1 MVFIWLVFGAA
12 LALELLGSYVSILG
26 LSKNASYILV
36 ALAITLDFSKIII
49 ATVLYKQ
56 WVNLHNFLKFFL
68 VPSLLFLVIYTSAGA
83 YAFLLQEFSKT
94 TTNQEQTQTK
104 IVAYEQE
111 RVKLEARKK
120 EIDGQIS
127 QLPPESVVQRKRL
140 TDIFSAEINQVN
152 SRLIELDKQVPEL
165 KIQSLTDTSQGGTV
179 GSLAKAY
186 NISPESITKVLVF
199 FMVLVIDPL
208 AIVLLTV
215 ANFLLVQKK
224 KDDIKALNERLEIE
238 ALLASDA
245 KSKEKNETMLSVA
258 PTERIHAKES
268 IEKNIIFETVK
279 KEPEN
284 KTSLE
289 NTVRENLVQSVAKE
303 LTTPIVNILPLEPEQ
318 TKETI
323 VQKNIELSSVEDS
336 FQEADSIFTEEKF
349 VDDIVDNFSTEEIA
363 IPTDADIFNE
373 LDSLAQEQEIKEA
386 LFGKDESEIIPP
398 KKSIKVLSFPPKK
411 TATNDVFDDYEISDS
426 DVSNLIGSNPSK
438 K

>member
-1 MVFIWLVFGAA
+1 MIFIWLVFCAA

-56 WVNLHNFLKFFL
+56 WANLHNFLKFFL

-104 IVAYEQE
+104 IVAFEQE
-111 RVKLEARKK
+111 RAKLEARKK

-152 SRLIELDKQVPEL
+152 SRIIDLDKQVPEL

-186 NISPESITKVLVF
+186 NVSPESITKVLVF

-215 ANFLLVQKK
+215 ANFLLIQKK
-224 KDDIKALNERLEIE
+224 KDDIKALNERLGIE
-238 ALLASDA
+238 ALLAS
-245 KSKEKNETMLSVA
+245 ETKNKQKIDNIQIMPIA
-258 PTERIHAKES
+258 DRIHDKES
-268 IEKNIIFETVK
+268 VEKNIIFGTSK
-279 KEPEN
+279 KEPIIEN
-284 KTSLE
+284 KTPVKIVVKDSF
-289 NTVRENLVQSVAKE
+289 KE
-303 LTTPIVNILPLEPEQ
+303 PLLQEISSPIVSHLVLNENKENITEIKQELYPIEEIDSLISEELLED
-318 TKETI
+318 
-323 VQKNIELSSVEDS
+323 DS
-336 FQEADSIFTEEKF
+336 FDR
-349 VDDIVDNFSTEEIA
+349 FSHEEIA
-363 IPTDADIFNE
+363 IPTDSEIFNE
-373 LDSLAQEQEIKEA
+373 LDSLAQEQEIKDA
-386 LFGKDESEIIPP
+386 LFGKDETETVVP
-398 KKSIKVLSFPPKK
+398 KKTIKVLSFPPKK

-426 DVSNLIGSNPSK
+426 DVNNLIGSNSVK
-438 K
+438 